1 MEDAGLVELFFRR
14 RWPDGFVCPGCGHR
28 SFSTIRTR
36 RLPLYECR
44 FCGKQTTVTA
54 GTVMDKTRTP
64 LAKWAAA
71 IETLA
76 SSSGLNAKQLAC
88 AIGASHKAAW
98 LMLRKFRQAIGEA
111 EAAMK
116 LRGEVHTGLEIMA
129 PKYIFIFLPHRRYR
143 CERVVAVSAS
153 IGADG
158 SPNELKLSHVPPEL
172 LVPGQK
178 EPTAYGKSQVISSH
192 TQKDADCS
200 WLAPHR
206 MDHSPLRHCVLEA
219 RSWMNRLFYGVASKS
234 LQTCLDEF
242 CFRWNVAARGSSPV
256 EDWYRICFYTA

>member
-1 MEDAGLVELFFRR
+1 
-14 RWPDGFVCPGCGHR
+14 
-28 SFSTIRTR
+28 
-36 RLPLYECR
+36 
-44 FCGKQTTVTA
+44 
-54 GTVMDKTRTP
+54 MDKTRTP

-71 IETLA
+71 IEALA
-76 SSSGLNAKQLAC
+76 SSSGLNAKQLAY
-88 AIGASHKAAW
+88 AIGVSHKAAW

-153 IGADG
+153 VRAGG
-158 SPNELKLSHVPPEL
+158 TPNELKLSHVHPEL

-178 EPTAYGKSQVISSH
+178 EPTAFGRSQIVSLH
-192 TQKDADCS
+192 AHKDADSS

-206 MDHSPLRHCVLEA
+206 MDRSPLRNCIVEA
-219 RSWMNRLFYGVASKS
+219 RSWMNRLFNGVASKS
-234 LQTCLDEF
+234 LQTYLDEF

-256 EDWYRICFYTA
+256 EDWYRICCRAA